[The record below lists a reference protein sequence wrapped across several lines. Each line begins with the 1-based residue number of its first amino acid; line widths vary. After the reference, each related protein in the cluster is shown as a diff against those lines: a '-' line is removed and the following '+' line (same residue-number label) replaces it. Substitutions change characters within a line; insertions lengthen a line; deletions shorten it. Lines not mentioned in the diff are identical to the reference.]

1 MDTGTD
7 ERSSGAGIREQHASG
22 FHSIIS
28 EPSFVIASSHER
40 MASPSGVRMMSMD
53 WSCDA
58 IKKNTSQN
66 TFDVYIS
73 TIECTESC
81 NNMPTSGSAKTPRDT
96 KRKRPILYTENPQ
109 SSHTKN
115 VVHLYVWKCLP
126 KHTRHESFTPLF
138 DLFPHLIENGTVHAA
153 LSGLLADEDHP
164 GFNVTVNRRALDE
177 AVKSPEK
184 REMLEPFITWML
196 EQQWCS
202 EAQTA
207 PVVGEGAPAEQNL
220 GVAAFE
226 SVQQTVV
233 PPIVQQTV
241 VPPIVQQTV
250 VPPIVQHT
258 AQSPAVQQTVVPPV
272 ITAVAMSPDRS
283 CELKTQ
289 IETARLRTLESEM
302 RAAQAQERAA
312 EAEAQ
317 AAEAAAKA
325 AEAAA
330 KLKGIEALEQQ
341 RALEEKAR
349 AVAKEADERAKAL
362 EDEKAKALEDEK
374 AKALA
379 GEKALKPDT
388 STLGPPASESTST
401 KKRTREDDNDS
412 PRPKAQRTDAPLI
425 PSTVRTFLMT
435 VTQPFE
441 GVRVMIEQGIDSLLG
456 SDHP

>member
-1 MDTGTD
+1 MIT
-7 ERSSGAGIREQHASG
+7 
-22 FHSIIS
+22 
-28 EPSFVIASSHER
+28 SSHER

-81 NNMPTSGSAKTPRDT
+81 NNMPASGSAKTPRDT
-96 KRKRPILYTENPQ
+96 KRKRPTRYTENPN
-109 SSHTKN
+109 SSHTEN
-115 VVHLYVWKCLP
+115 VVHLYVWKCIP
-126 KHTRHESFTPLF
+126 KHTRLESFTPLF
-138 DLFPHLIENGTVHAA
+138 RLFAGLIENGIVHAA
-153 LSGLLADEDHP
+153 LSGLHADEDHP

-177 AVKSPEK
+177 AVRSSEK
-184 REMLEPFITWML
+184 REILEPFIAWML

-220 GVAAFE
+220 GVAAPE
-226 SVQQTVV
+226 SVQQKVEPPVVHQTVV
-233 PPIVQQTV
+233 PPQQTI
-241 VPPIVQQTV
+241 VPPL
-250 VPPIVQHT
+250 
-258 AQSPAVQQTVVPPV
+258 QTVVPPV

-374 AKALA
+374 AKALEDEKAKALA

-388 STLGPPASESTST
+388 STLGPPAPESTST

-425 PSTVRTFLMT
+425 PSTVRSFLMT

>member
-1 MDTGTD
+1 VT
-7 ERSSGAGIREQHASG
+7 
-22 FHSIIS
+22 
-28 EPSFVIASSHER
+28 PL
-40 MASPSGVRMMSMD
+40 
-53 WSCDA
+53 
-58 IKKNTSQN
+58 KKNTSQN

-81 NNMPTSGSAKTPRDT
+81 NNMPASGSAKKQRDM
-96 KRKRPILYTENPQ
+96 KRERPTMYVKNPSSSQTE
-109 SSHTKN
+109 H
-115 VVHLYVWKCLP
+115 VVHLYVWECIP
-126 KHTRHESFTPLF
+126 KFTRSKSFTPLF
-138 DLFPHLIENGTVHAA
+138 RLFAGLIENGIIHAA
-153 LSGLLADEDHP
+153 HSGLPADENHP
-164 GFNVTVNRRALDE
+164 GFNVTVNRQALDE
-177 AVKSPEK
+177 AVKSSEQ
-184 REMLEPFITWML
+184 REMLDPFITWML

-250 VPPIVQHT
+250 VPPIVQ
-258 AQSPAVQQTVVPPV
+258 QTVVPPV
-272 ITAVAMSPDRS
+272 ITAAALSPDRS

-379 GEKALKPDT
+379 VEKALKPDT
-388 STLGPPASESTST
+388 STLAPPAPESTST

-425 PSTVRTFLMT
+425 PSTVRSFLMT